1 MSRLCI
7 FLIALSLGA
16 QQNEPA
22 PRVGVGQ
29 VELRLSL
36 ADAVELALK
45 NNLELEIER
54 TNVANAAQSVI
65 AARGYYDPRFQ
76 WKPYLE
82 SRAVP
87 VANTLAAPQG
97 KLNEHYMN
105 QDFSFV
111 QPTTW
116 NGFSARV
123 DFLNSRQSTSNPFT
137 GLSPFWQTGLT
148 VSISQPLL
156 RGRATDLTRTE
167 IKVRQKQ
174 ASLAGN
180 DLELRVIDVVT
191 RTQTAYWDLAAAL
204 QDARVEQEGV
214 KLAQEQLARNQRM
227 IASGTLAPVELA
239 ASEAELQRRLDSYIS
254 ATGMVTIAEN
264 SLKTLLSSDRASE
277 IWSKQVIPTE
287 RGQVKPVV
295 DALPSAIQLALAR
308 RPELRALNVQDEI
321 NEDRASLAKDQVK
334 PQINLVGAYNNSGLA
349 GTLLRFPNPIAT
361 VTAAQVQRL
370 NELSAIAGLP
380 PLPTVEFGGIPPTL
394 VGGYGTSLSNLFSGN
409 YQTVQAGLQI
419 DWTIRNRTA
428 EAQLAQT
435 AIAERRLKLQRQ
447 VTLQAIEVDVR
458 NALQG
463 VETAR
468 QKLQAAQAAERAAQ
482 EKLDSEVRLF
492 QTGESTNFLVLVRQN
507 EVLDARRRT
516 VQAMLLNNKAAAVL
530 ARATGGTLEENKIT
544 LP

>member
-1 MSRLCI
+1 MSRLLI
-7 FLIALSLGA
+7 FLVALTVTA
-16 QQNEPA
+16 QQPEPA
-22 PRVGVGQ
+22 PRVGVGGGERQ
-29 VELRLSL
+29 LSL
-36 ADAVELALK
+36 PEAIEMALK

-54 TNVANAAQSVI
+54 TSVANAAQAVI
-65 AARGYYDPRFQ
+65 AARGVYDPRFL

-97 KLNEHYMN
+97 KLNEHILN

-111 QPTTW
+111 QPTEW
-116 NGFSARV
+116 NGFTARV
-123 DFLNSRQSTSNPFT
+123 DFLNGRQSTSNPFT

-148 VSISQPLL
+148 ASITQPLWK
-156 RGRATDLTRTE
+156 GRATDVSRTE
-167 IKVRQKQ
+167 LTVRRKQ
-174 ASLAGN
+174 TTLADN
-180 DLELRVIDVVT
+180 DLEVRVVDVVT

-204 QDARVEQEGV
+204 QDAKVEQEGV
-214 KLAQEQLARNQRM
+214 KLAQEQLSRNQRM

-239 ASEAELQRRLDSYIS
+239 ASEAELQRRLDSYIT
-254 ATGMVTIAEN
+254 ATGTVTIAEN
-264 SLKTLLSSDRASE
+264 FLKSLLAASRE
-277 IWSKQVIPTE
+277 EPIWSQQLVPTE
-287 RGQVKPVV
+287 RGQVSPGLDGLKAAI
-295 DALPSAIQLALAR
+295 DAALAK
-308 RPELRALNVQDEI
+308 RPEIRALDVRDDI
-321 NEDRASLAKDQVK
+321 NLAQMSLARNQTK
-334 PQINLVGAYNNSGLA
+334 PAVNLVAAYNNTGLA
-349 GTLLRFPNPIAT
+349 GTLLKYPNPIAT
-361 VTAAQVQRL
+361 VTTAQVTRL

-380 PLPTVEFGGIPPTL
+380 PLPNVEFGGIPPSL
-394 VGGYGTSLSNLFSGN
+394 VGGYGTSISNLFSGN

-419 DWTIRNRTA
+419 DWTLRNRTA

-447 VTLQAIEVDVR
+447 VTLQAIEVEVR

-468 QKLQAAQAAERAAQ
+468 QRMQAARAAERAAQ

-507 EVLDARRRT
+507 EVLDARRRS
-516 VQAMLLNNKAAAVL
+516 VQATLLNNKASAVL

-544 LP
+544 LR

>member
-1 MSRLCI
+1 MSRSWI
-7 FLIALSLGA
+7 ILIALTVAA
-16 QQNEPA
+16 QQQEPA
-22 PRVGVGQ
+22 PRVGVSGA
-29 VELRLSL
+29 ELRLSL
-36 ADAVELALK
+36 AEAVEMALK

-54 TNVANAAQSVI
+54 TSVANAAQSVI
-65 AARGYYDPRFQ
+65 AARGYYDPRFM
-76 WKPYLE
+76 WKPFLE

-97 KLNEHYMN
+97 KLNEHYLN

-111 QPTTW
+111 QPTQW
-116 NGFSARV
+116 HGFSARV

-137 GLSPFWQTGLT
+137 GLSPFWQTGLS
-148 VSISQPLL
+148 VSITQPLL
-156 RGRATDLTRTE
+156 RGRVTDLTRTE
-167 IKVRQKQ
+167 IIVRQKQ
-174 ASLAGN
+174 ATLASN

-191 RTQTAYWDLAAAL
+191 RAQTTYWDLAAAL
-204 QDARVEQEGV
+204 QDVRVEQEGV
-214 KLAQEQLARNQRM
+214 KLAEEQLARNQRM

-239 ASEAELQRRLDSYIS
+239 ASEAELQRRLDGYIT
-254 ATGMVTIAEN
+254 ATGMVTIVEN
-264 SLKTLLSSDRASE
+264 SLKSLLSSNRADE
-277 IWSKQVIPTE
+277 IWGQQVIPTE
-287 RGQVKPVV
+287 RGQVKPGV
-295 DALPSAIQLALAR
+295 DALPAAIQLALAR
-308 RPELRALNVQDEI
+308 RPEIRSLDIQDQI
-321 NEDRASLAKDQVK
+321 NGSRSAQAKDQTK
-334 PQINLVGAYNNSGLA
+334 PQVNLVAAYNNAGLA
-349 GTLLRFPNPIAT
+349 GTLLKVSNPIAA
-361 VTAAQVQRL
+361 VTEAQVKRL

-380 PLPTVEFGGIPPTL
+380 PLPAIDFAGIPPTL
-394 VGGYGTSLSNLFSGN
+394 IGGYGSSISNLFSGN
-409 YQTVQAGLQI
+409 YQTVQAGVQI

-447 VTLQAIEVDVR
+447 VALQGIEVDVR

-468 QKLQAAQAAERAAQ
+468 QKLQAAQAAERAAR

-544 LP
+544 LR

>member
-1 MSRLCI
+1 MSRSWI
-7 FLIALSLGA
+7 ILIALAVAA
-16 QQNEPA
+16 QQQGPA
-22 PRVGVGQ
+22 PRVGVSAA
-29 VELRLSL
+29 ELHLSL
-36 ADAVELALK
+36 AEAVEMALK

-54 TNVANAAQSVI
+54 TSVANAAQSVI
-65 AARGYYDPRFQ
+65 AARGYYDPRFM
-76 WKPYLE
+76 WKPFLE

-97 KLNEHYMN
+97 KLNEHYLN

-111 QPTTW
+111 QPTQW
-116 NGFSARV
+116 QGLSVRV

-137 GLSPFWQTGLT
+137 GLSPFWQTGLS
-148 VSISQPLL
+148 VSITQPLL
-156 RGRATDLTRTE
+156 RGRVTDLTRTE
-167 IKVRQKQ
+167 IIVRQKQ
-174 ASLAGN
+174 ATLASN

-191 RTQTAYWDLAAAL
+191 RAQTAYWDLAAAL
-204 QDARVEQEGV
+204 QDVRVEQDGV
-214 KLAQEQLARNQRM
+214 KLAEEQLARNQRM

-239 ASEAELQRRLDSYIS
+239 ASEAELQRRLDGYIT

-264 SLKTLLSSDRASE
+264 SLKSLLSSNRAGE
-277 IWSKQVIPTE
+277 IWGQQLIPTE
-287 RGQVKPVV
+287 RGQVKPGV
-295 DALPSAIQLALAR
+295 DALPAAIQLALAR
-308 RPELRALNVQDEI
+308 RPEIRSLDIQDQINGTRSVQ
-321 NEDRASLAKDQVK
+321 AKDQIK
-334 PQINLVGAYNNSGLA
+334 PQVNLVASYNNAGLA
-349 GTLLRFPNPIAT
+349 GTLLKFQNPIAS

-370 NELSAIAGLP
+370 NDLSAIAGLP
-380 PLPTVEFGGIPPTL
+380 PLPTIEFGGIPPSL
-394 VGGYGTSLSNLFSGN
+394 VGGYGSSISNLFSGN
-409 YQTVQAGLQI
+409 YQTVQAGVQV

-447 VTLQAIEVDVR
+447 VALQGIEVDVR

-468 QKLQAAQAAERAAQ
+468 QRLQAAQAAERAAR

-544 LP
+544 LR

>member
-1 MSRLCI
+1 MSRSWI
-7 FLIALSLGA
+7 ILIALTVAA
-16 QQNEPA
+16 QQQEPA
-22 PRVGVGQ
+22 PRVGVSGA
-29 VELRLSL
+29 ELRLSL
-36 ADAVELALK
+36 AEAVEMALK

-65 AARGYYDPRFQ
+65 AARGYYDPRFM
-76 WKPYLE
+76 WKPFLE

-97 KLNEHYMN
+97 KLNEHYLN

-111 QPTTW
+111 QPTQW
-116 NGFSARV
+116 HGFSARV

-137 GLSPFWQTGLT
+137 GLSPFWQTGLS
-148 VSISQPLL
+148 VSITQPLL
-156 RGRATDLTRTE
+156 RGRVTDLTRTE
-167 IKVRQKQ
+167 IIVRQKQ
-174 ASLAGN
+174 ATLASN

-191 RTQTAYWDLAAAL
+191 RAQTTYWDLAAAL
-204 QDARVEQEGV
+204 QDVRVEQEGV
-214 KLAQEQLARNQRM
+214 KLAEEQLARNQRM

-239 ASEAELQRRLDSYIS
+239 ASEAELQRRLDGYIT
-254 ATGMVTIAEN
+254 ATGMVTIVEN
-264 SLKTLLSSDRASE
+264 SLKSLLSSNRAGE
-277 IWSKQVIPTE
+277 IWGQQVIPTE
-287 RGQVKPVV
+287 RGQVKPGV
-295 DALPSAIQLALAR
+295 DALPAAIQLALAR
-308 RPELRALNVQDEI
+308 RPEIRSLDIQDQI
-321 NEDRASLAKDQVK
+321 NGSRSAQAKDQTK
-334 PQINLVGAYNNSGLA
+334 PQVNLVAAYNNAGLA
-349 GTLLRFPNPIAT
+349 GTLLKVSNPIAA
-361 VTAAQVQRL
+361 VTEAQVKRL

-380 PLPTVEFGGIPPTL
+380 PLPAIDFAGIPPAL
-394 VGGYGTSLSNLFSGN
+394 IGGYGSSISNLFSGN
-409 YQTVQAGLQI
+409 YQTVQAGVQI

-447 VTLQAIEVDVR
+447 VALQGIEVDVR

-468 QKLQAAQAAERAAQ
+468 QKLQAAQAAERAAR

-544 LP
+544 LR

>member
-1 MSRLCI
+1 MSRLLI
-7 FLIALSLGA
+7 FLVALTVTA
-16 QQNEPA
+16 QQPEPA
-22 PRVGVGQ
+22 PRVGVGGGERQ
-29 VELRLSL
+29 LSL
-36 ADAVELALK
+36 PEAIEMALK

-54 TNVANAAQSVI
+54 TSVANAAQAVI
-65 AARGYYDPRFQ
+65 AARGVYDPRFL

-97 KLNEHYMN
+97 KLNEHILN

-111 QPTTW
+111 QPTEW
-116 NGFSARV
+116 NGFTARV
-123 DFLNSRQSTSNPFT
+123 DFLNGRQSTSNPFT

-148 VSISQPLL
+148 ASITQPLWK
-156 RGRATDLTRTE
+156 GRATDVSRTE
-167 IKVRQKQ
+167 LTVRRKQ
-174 ASLAGN
+174 TTLADN
-180 DLELRVIDVVT
+180 DLEVRVIDVVT

-204 QDARVEQEGV
+204 QDAKVEQEGV
-214 KLAQEQLARNQRM
+214 KLAQEQLSRNQRM

-239 ASEAELQRRLDSYIS
+239 ASEAELQRRLDSYIT
-254 ATGMVTIAEN
+254 ATGTVTIAEN
-264 SLKTLLSSDRASE
+264 FLKSLLAASRE
-277 IWSKQVIPTE
+277 EPIWSQQLVPTE
-287 RGQVKPVV
+287 RGQVSPGLDSLKAAI
-295 DALPSAIQLALAR
+295 DAALAK
-308 RPELRALNVQDEI
+308 RPEIRALDVRDDI
-321 NEDRASLAKDQVK
+321 NLAQMSLARNQTK
-334 PQINLVGAYNNSGLA
+334 PAVNLVAAYNNTGLA
-349 GTLLRFPNPIAT
+349 GTLLKYPNPIAT
-361 VTAAQVQRL
+361 VTTAQVTRL

-380 PLPTVEFGGIPPTL
+380 PLPNVEFGGIPPSL
-394 VGGYGTSLSNLFSGN
+394 VGGYGTSISNLFSGN

-419 DWTIRNRTA
+419 DWTLRNRTA

-447 VTLQAIEVDVR
+447 VTLQAIEVEVR

-468 QKLQAAQAAERAAQ
+468 QRMQAARAAERAAQ

-507 EVLDARRRT
+507 EVLDARRRS
-516 VQAMLLNNKAAAVL
+516 VQATLLNNKASAVL

-544 LP
+544 LR